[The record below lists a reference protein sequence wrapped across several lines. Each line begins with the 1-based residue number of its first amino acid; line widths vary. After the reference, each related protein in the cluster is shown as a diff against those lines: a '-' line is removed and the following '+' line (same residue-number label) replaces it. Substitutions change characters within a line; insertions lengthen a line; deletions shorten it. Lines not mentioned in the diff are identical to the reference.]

1 MFFFG
6 IFRCN
11 MDDHWTT
18 KRQVYIY
25 LCFSLMTIA
34 LICYLIHICCHTKK
48 NVVTNALPS
57 NNMALIPYTP
67 SNNTVPPPY
76 TISGSCP
83 Q

>member
-1 MFFFG
+1 
-6 IFRCN
+6 
-11 MDDHWTT
+11 
-18 KRQVYIY
+18 
-25 LCFSLMTIA
+25 MTIV